1 MITINNLTFSY
12 PSSPPLLQD
21 FNLQIQKGSLFG
33 LLGPNGAG
41 KTTLI
46 SLIAGMLSPW
56 SGEVTIAGKRYP
68 ENKQEIYQGIS
79 VVPQEY
85 AFYGQMTAYENLSFF
100 SHMYPENKTDYSE
113 QINKV
118 IKLTGL
124 EEYKHRFAK
133 HFSGGLKRRLN
144 LAIGLLN
151 NPGLL
156 ILDEPTT
163 GIDPQSRH
171 FILQAIKD
179 LNEQGTTVLY
189 TSHYMEEIEQL
200 CDDIAIMDHG
210 SILVAGTLDQL
221 LHSDSMVYINV
232 ENQNNNH
239 TLHVE
244 VKNFLQ
250 DHHLTFEGGCI
261 SGLLDSSAIFY
272 ILMNTLKT
280 HDIPV
285 ESVRYGRQSLES
297 LFFQLTSTHLRDV

>member
-1 MITINNLTFSY
+1 M
-12 PSSPPLLQD
+12 
-21 FNLQIQKGSLFG
+21 LFG

-46 SLIAGMLSPW
+46 SLIAGIQTPQ
-56 SGEVTIAGKRYP
+56 SGEITIDGKSYSG
-68 ENKQEIYQGIS
+68 NKKQIFQNIA

-85 AFYGQMTAYENLSFF
+85 AFYGQMTAHENLTFF
-100 SHMYPENKTDYSE
+100 SHMYPQKKNDYSV
-113 QINKV
+113 QINSA

-124 EEYKHRFAK
+124 EEYKHRLVK

-151 NPGLL
+151 NPELL

-189 TSHYMEEIEQL
+189 TSHYMDEIEQL

-210 SILVAGTLDQL
+210 KILVSGTLDQL
-221 LHSDSMVYINV
+221 LHSNSMIYINI
-232 ENQNNNH
+232 ENQDCHYN
-239 TLHVE
+239 LHVD
-244 VKNFLQ
+244 VKNFLLR
-250 DHHLTFEGGCI
+250 HNLTFEDNCI
-261 SGLLDSSAIFY
+261 SGLLDSKAIFY
-272 ILMNTLKT
+272 ELMNTLNK
-280 HDIPV
+280 HDLPLDSI
-285 ESVRYGRQSLES
+285 RYGRQSLES